1 MSFADKQ
8 AAILNAAGR
17 VRPEADGGG
26 YKRWGIRLINL
37 DRLEEMVIDMSVPP
51 DVRRISSALVAA
63 ITDWPTYN
71 LVSVEPFLL
80 ELKQE
85 FGEISK
91 VNLRRKMQILSVQ
104 ADAWKLT
111 SLSELL
117 EAWDGTDEHIQLDE
131 LVQRIVA
138 YRQ

>member
-1 MSFADKQ
+1 M
-8 AAILNAAGR
+8 
-17 VRPEADGGG
+17 
-26 YKRWGIRLINL
+26 INL
-37 DRLEEMVIDMSVPP
+37 NRLEEMVTDMSVPP

-85 FGEISK
+85 FGELSK
-91 VNLRRKMQILSVQ
+91 VNLCRKMQILSVQ

>member
-1 MSFADKQ
+1 
-8 AAILNAAGR
+8 
-17 VRPEADGGG
+17 
-26 YKRWGIRLINL
+26 
-37 DRLEEMVIDMSVPP
+37 MVTDMSVPP

-85 FGEISK
+85 FGELSK
-91 VNLRRKMQILSVQ
+91 VNLCRKMQILSMQ